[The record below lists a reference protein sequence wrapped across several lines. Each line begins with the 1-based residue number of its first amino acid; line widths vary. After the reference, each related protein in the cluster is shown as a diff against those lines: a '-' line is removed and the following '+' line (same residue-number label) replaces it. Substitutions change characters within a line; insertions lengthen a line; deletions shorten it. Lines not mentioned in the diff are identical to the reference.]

1 MKIIPHLQKSAP
13 VTKHALFPMIQSG
26 VRTLGPHRVSR
37 LVHRGSIALFCAG
50 RQQPNR
56 ERSRLGLVV
65 NPRLGVPRR
74 VVIGEGR

>member
-1 MKIIPHLQKSAP
+1 MKIILLLQKSVP

-26 VRTLGPHRVSR
+26 GRTLGLHRVSR
-37 LVHRGSIALFCAG
+37 LLQMGAMALFCAG

-56 ERSRLGLVV
+56 ERPRFGLVV
-65 NPRLGVPRR
+65 PQRLGVPGR